1 MGIKLRI
8 GEGPELKLN
17 TGDGEQPLQVSE
29 PEAVALAGGDAGDV
43 VLGAEEPAAVR
54 FSVRDLVRQGG
65 GTSDYEELENKP
77 LINGNVLSGDQ
88 TGADLGLVDEDVLGN
103 YYTDAQVDDI
113 LENNYY
119 TMDQVDEKL
128 EEFTPSNMIPVLWA
142 DLVQLRDDGELVPG
156 AYYRITD
163 YEFITS
169 KLGVQSGGHQF
180 DIVLLAISESM
191 LSESGYAV
199 KHAGEHYFEREITV
213 GGIEWLY
220 TLYVDDYAAN
230 YGDEPVDHPDDIHS
244 TDVFC
249 ASAYYPHPDDPGWI
263 VPVLFKTDGEEY
275 DFDDPDYNDRFYWEG
290 EYDLDGDL
298 YDMWGKYEPDGDDGW
313 TFMEQYA
320 LTPIV
325 VDEGTEELMVSPIPE
340 TKVVPVNMNAWELKY
355 CLDNDKDLFGWAD
368 TNGKGVIYY
377 LKDEFGN
384 EAPYDFKNVKYA
396 RRYISGVDYSVLNNL
411 RYKYA
416 GLVNSYGITT
426 SGQTQ
431 YFYTFHDEDAD
442 GDASLFGNAA
452 YNEIETWI
460 VDGKKELNDI
470 VVYEATGCRFGI
482 NAHDITIAG
491 SAAECDLKGDNVLIG
506 NGASNV
512 RGTLRNSTMI
522 GVSGMEAASGARE
535 IVGSQPSGV
544 KFTGN
549 CFGINLGFNLTN
561 TEIGGGCQGI
571 TFSNYSNNNKIGS
584 NCNTIT
590 FGNYC
595 NNIKIGD
602 NCNRI
607 NFSNYYR
614 YIDIAPGCF
623 QINLQTTGGG
633 TTNYVQN
640 VNIGEGVNNVNLTPT
655 RNQAYEQNY
664 YKTGRTEQ
672 AV

>member
-491 SAAECDLKGDNVLIG
+491 SAAECDLKGDRKSV
-506 NGASNV
+506 V
-512 RGTLRNSTMI
+512 
-522 GVSGMEAASGARE
+522 
-535 IVGSQPSGV
+535 
-544 KFTGN
+544 
-549 CFGINLGFNLTN
+549 
-561 TEIGGGCQGI
+561 
-571 TFSNYSNNNKIGS
+571 
-584 NCNTIT
+584 
-590 FGNYC
+590 
-595 NNIKIGD
+595 
-602 NCNRI
+602 
-607 NFSNYYR
+607 
-614 YIDIAPGCF
+614 
-623 QINLQTTGGG
+623 
-633 TTNYVQN
+633 
-640 VNIGEGVNNVNLTPT
+640 
-655 RNQAYEQNY
+655 
-664 YKTGRTEQ
+664 
-672 AV
+672 